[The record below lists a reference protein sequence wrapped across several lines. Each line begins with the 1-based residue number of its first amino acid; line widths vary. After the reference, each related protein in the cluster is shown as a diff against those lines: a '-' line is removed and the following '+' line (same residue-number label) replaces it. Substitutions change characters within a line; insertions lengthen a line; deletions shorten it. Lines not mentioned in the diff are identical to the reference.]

1 MRSEGVRKKTQAG
14 PIQLD
19 LPFGTPSEAAG
30 AEAAPG
36 AEATPG
42 AETASGVGAALKAAA
57 AEAPRAEAPQ
67 RAVAQAAPARTGGL
81 RVIQG
86 GGQRVHEKLQSR
98 DAVVRVLVEAG
109 ADLLLR
115 RITPE
120 RAEHIEKAVD
130 HILHLFDRVD
140 DVPQMMPVLQRKLD
154 DLEALMTETRSL
166 RRRQG

>member
-1 MRSEGVRKKTQAG
+1 VSKKNPRG
-14 PIQLD
+14 PMQLD
-19 LPFGTPSEAAG
+19 LPFGAP
-30 AEAAPG
+30 AEAPEK
-36 AEATPG
+36 AEEA
-42 AETASGVGAALKAAA
+42 KAAPKPPA
-57 AEAPRAEAPQ
+57 ARVEAPRAVTPATP
-67 RAVAQAAPARTGGL
+67 VAKPAPARVGF

-115 RITPE
+115 RISPE

-130 HILHLFDRVD
+130 HILYLFDRVD

-154 DLEALMTETRSL
+154 DLEALMTETRSV